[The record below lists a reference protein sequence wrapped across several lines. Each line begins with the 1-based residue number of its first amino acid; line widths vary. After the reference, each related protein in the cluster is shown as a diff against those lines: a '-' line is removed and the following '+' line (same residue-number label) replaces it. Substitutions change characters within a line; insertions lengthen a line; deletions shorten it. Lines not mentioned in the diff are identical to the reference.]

1 MRPAGTGIAARR
13 EMNEPSKSRARGLLR
28 DRRFTSILAL
38 LLISL
43 IAAFIAVVLVDN
55 ILILQSVDNFIQDRE
70 ITLQSDRTGTDQRVV
85 VVALDEKTLSGFHYR
100 SPIDRAFLANLIT
113 RIDSVHPRAIGIDV
127 LFDQPTESG
136 KDTELARVLQT
147 AKSPLV
153 IAYTEESNNV
163 TAKQL
168 EYLRKFVP
176 DRFRATPNLPRDQYG
191 TVRTVHPGMT
201 EASGRYLFSFERAL
215 AEKWG
220 AKTPSHAV
228 PIVWHRP
235 AEGEKNNYYE
245 TSAKVVADYSPVI
258 FSLLGPALFKNKI
271 VLVGSDLS
279 IVDLHRTPFAS
290 VSDAGNMPGVI
301 IHAYGLSTLL
311 DGSVSPY
318 ATWRINFFIAL
329 ALAMIG
335 AVLGI
340 LNFHLVPRLVA
351 LVLVLAAYLV
361 VSVYCFHYGHLL
373 VGLLAPSLAMIAS
386 FSAMDSLTGRDARK
400 QRQFIQGAFS
410 RYVSPKVVEALIED
424 PSRMSLEGER
434 REMTFLFTDI
444 ADFTTMSEKIDSKDL
459 ARVLNAYFEGV
470 TAVVLRHDGMLDK
483 FIGDAVFAIF
493 NAPVD
498 LPDHAGHA
506 VRCAME
512 IDEFCEKFR
521 KEQNAA
527 GIDLGIT
534 RIGVHTGTAVIG
546 NFGSSSRFNYTA
558 QGDAVNTAARL
569 EGLNKEFGTHICV
582 SGTTKILCDGIDFRP
597 IGSVVLKGKVQSV
610 EVWEPLHPG
619 AMTPEQLERYRE
631 AFSRL
636 HEPTGE
642 ALELLEALAA
652 ELPDDPCVRHHVRHL
667 RKGLRG
673 MDLVMTEK

>member
-1 MRPAGTGIAARR
+1 
-13 EMNEPSKSRARGLLR
+13 MNEPSKSRARGLLR
-28 DRRFTSILAL
+28 DKRFTSFLAL
-38 LLISL
+38 FVISL
-43 IAAFIAVVLVDN
+43 LSALVSVAV
-55 ILILQSVDNFIQDRE
+55 VDNFLVLKSADNFAQDLE
-70 ITLQSDRTGTDQRVV
+70 IAKETPPTGGDDRIRVV
-85 VVALDEKTLSGFHYR
+85 KIDEATLAKFPYR
-100 SPIDRAFLANLIT
+100 SPIDRGFLADLIA
-113 RIDSVHPRAIGIDV
+113 RIDSAHPKSIGIDL
-127 LFDQPTESG
+127 LFDQPTQAQ
-136 KDTELARVLQT
+136 KDTALERELRA

-153 IAYTEESNNV
+153 VAYTEHPIDV
-163 TAKQL
+163 TSKQL
-168 EYLRKFVP
+168 SYLRSYVP
-176 DRFRATPNLPRDQYG
+176 DRMRATTDEPTDQYG
-191 TVRTVHPGMT
+191 TVRLIHPGMK
-201 EASGRYLFSFERAL
+201 EGSGRYLLSFERAL
-215 AEKWG
+215 A
-220 AKTPSHAV
+220 ATAHVQTPSYQV
-228 PIVWHRP
+228 PIVWSIP
-235 AEGEKNNYYE
+235 AKDESGVAPPYNYFE
-245 TSAKVVADYSPVI
+245 PSALDVMTEP
-258 FSLLGPALFKNKI
+258 PAYISAVFGNKI
-271 VLVGSDLS
+271 VLIGSDVSL
-279 IVDLHRTPFAS
+279 VDQHRTPLTA
-290 VSDAGNMPGVI
+290 VSSAGNMPGVI

-311 DGSVSPY
+311 DGAKSPY
-318 ATWRINFFIAL
+318 ATWRVNLFIAL
-329 ALAMIG
+329 GLALIG
-335 AVLGI
+335 AVLGM
-340 LNFHLVPRLVA
+340 LNFHLLPRLVSLA
-351 LVLVLAAYLV
+351 IILAAYWA
-361 VSVYCFHYGHLL
+361 SCIYIYHFGGLL
-373 VGLLAPSLAMIAS
+373 FGLLAPGVAIIAS

-444 ADFTTMSEKIDSKDL
+444 ADFTTMSEKIDSRDL

-498 LPDHAGHA
+498 LSDHGGHA

-512 IDEFCEKFR
+512 IDKFSEGFR
-521 KEQNAA
+521 KEQNAV
-527 GIDLGIT
+527 GIPLGIT

-546 NFGSSSRFNYTA
+546 NFGSTSRFNYTA

-582 SGTTKILCDGIDFRP
+582 SGSTKILCDGIEFRP
-597 IGSVVLKGKVQSV
+597 IGSVVLKGKAQSV

-619 AMTPEQLERYRE
+619 AMTPAQLERYRE

-636 HEPTGE
+636 HEPSGE

>member
-1 MRPAGTGIAARR
+1 
-13 EMNEPSKSRARGLLR
+13 MNSAPISRANKLLR
-28 DRRFTSILAL
+28 DRRFTSFLAL
-38 LLISL
+38 FVISVV
-43 IAAFIAVVLVDN
+43 AALSATVVVERFVVLTSADRFVKDWEVSFLTEPKPVDKD
-55 ILILQSVDNFIQDRE
+55 IVIVAVKED
-70 ITLQSDRTGTDQRVV
+70 TL
-85 VVALDEKTLSGFHYR
+85 EGFQYR
-100 SPIDRAFLANLIT
+100 SPIDRAFLNNLLIK
-113 RIDSVHPRAIGIDV
+113 IGAAKPKAIGLDL
-127 LFDQPTESG
+127 LFDQPTEPE
-136 KDTELARVLQT
+136 KDKELHDTIATLNV
-147 AKSPLV
+147 PLAV
-153 IAYTEESNNV
+153 SYTEEPSIV
-163 TAKQL
+163 SPDQL
-168 EYLRKFVP
+168 KYLRQFVP
-176 DRFRATPNLPRDQYG
+176 LSRRAMPNLAKDQYG
-191 TVRTVHPGMT
+191 TVRSIYPGAKDR
-201 EASGRYLFSFERAL
+201 EGHYIPGFERVL
-215 AEKWG
+215 AAYG
-220 AKTPSHAV
+220 GVKTPAVSV
-228 PIVWHRP
+228 PIVWTKP
-235 AEGEKNNYYE
+235 PPGE
-245 TSAKVVADYSPVI
+245 TSAFLELHAQVA
-258 FSLLGPALFKNKI
+258 SLFPAQTFKDKI
-271 VLVGSDLS
+271 VLIGSDVTL
-279 IVDLHRTPFAS
+279 DDRHRTPFS
-290 VSDAGNMPGVI
+290 TTSDAGMMSGIAV
-301 IHAYGLSTLL
+301 HAYGIETLL
-311 DGSVSPY
+311 HHAQSPY
-318 ATWRINFFIAL
+318 TGWQLNFVMAL
-329 ALAMIG
+329 ALAAFG
-335 AVLGI
+335 AILGI
-340 LNFHLVPRLVA
+340 LNFHLLPRIGA
-351 LVLVLAAYLV
+351 LIGMLALFWGLGGFFFVFANT
-361 VSVYCFHYGHLL
+361 LL
-373 VGLLAPSLAMIAS
+373 DLLAPSLAMIAS

-498 LPDHAGHA
+498 LSDHGSHG

-512 IDEFCEKFR
+512 IDKFCESFR

-527 GIDLGIT
+527 GIPLGIT

-582 SGTTKILCDGIDFRP
+582 SGSTKILCDGIEFRP
-597 IGSVVLKGKVQSV
+597 IGSVVLKGKAQSV

-619 AMTPEQLERYRE
+619 AMTPGQLERYRE

-636 HEPTGE
+636 HDPSGE
-642 ALELLEALAA
+642 ALELLEALAT

>member
-1 MRPAGTGIAARR
+1 
-13 EMNEPSKSRARGLLR
+13 
-28 DRRFTSILAL
+28 
-38 LLISL
+38 
-43 IAAFIAVVLVDN
+43 
-55 ILILQSVDNFIQDRE
+55 
-70 ITLQSDRTGTDQRVV
+70 
-85 VVALDEKTLSGFHYR
+85 
-100 SPIDRAFLANLIT
+100 
-113 RIDSVHPRAIGIDV
+113 
-127 LFDQPTESG
+127 
-136 KDTELARVLQT
+136 
-147 AKSPLV
+147 
-153 IAYTEESNNV
+153 
-163 TAKQL
+163 
-168 EYLRKFVP
+168 
-176 DRFRATPNLPRDQYG
+176 
-191 TVRTVHPGMT
+191 
-201 EASGRYLFSFERAL
+201 
-215 AEKWG
+215 
-220 AKTPSHAV
+220 
-228 PIVWHRP
+228 
-235 AEGEKNNYYE
+235 
-245 TSAKVVADYSPVI
+245 
-258 FSLLGPALFKNKI
+258 
-271 VLVGSDLS
+271 
-279 IVDLHRTPFAS
+279 
-290 VSDAGNMPGVI
+290 MPGVI

-311 DGSVSPY
+311 DGSKSPY
-318 ATWRINFFIAL
+318 ATWRVNFFIAL
-329 ALAMIG
+329 GLALIG
-335 AVLGI
+335 AVLGM
-340 LNFHLVPRLVA
+340 LNFHLLPRLVA
-351 LVLVLAAYLV
+351 MAAILAAYWA
-361 VSVYCFHYGHLL
+361 SCVYIYAWGGLL
-373 VGLLAPSLAMIAS
+373 FGLLAPGVAMIAS

-498 LPDHAGHA
+498 LPLHANHA

-521 KEQNAA
+521 REQNAT

-582 SGTTKILCDGIDFRP
+582 SGSTKILCDGIEFRP
-597 IGSVVLKGKVQSV
+597 IGSVVLKGKAQSV

-619 AMTPEQLERYRE
+619 AMTPDQLERYRE

-636 HEPTGE
+636 HDPSGE
-642 ALELLEALAA
+642 ALELLEALAE

>member
-1 MRPAGTGIAARR
+1 
-13 EMNEPSKSRARGLLR
+13 MNEPAKSRARGLLR

-38 LLISL
+38 VVISL
-43 IAAFIAVVLVDN
+43 ISAFVALVV
-55 ILILQSVDNFIQDRE
+55 VDNFLVLKSADNFAQDLE
-70 ITLQSDRTGTDQRVV
+70 IAKETPPAASDDRIRVVAIDERTLQ
-85 VVALDEKTLSGFHYR
+85 KFPYR
-100 SPIDRAFLANLIT
+100 SPIDRGFLADLIA
-113 RIDSVHPRAIGIDV
+113 RIDSAHPRAIGIDL
-127 LFDQPTESG
+127 LFDQPTQAE
-136 KDTELARVLQT
+136 KDAALKRELRT

-153 IAYTEESNNV
+153 IAYTENPIDV
-163 TAKQL
+163 TPPQL
-168 EYLRKFVP
+168 DYLRSYVP
-176 DRFRATPNLPRDQYG
+176 DSMRATPDEPTDQYG
-191 TVRTVHPGMT
+191 TVRIVHPGLK
-201 EASGRYLFSFERAL
+201 EASGRFLFSFERAL
-215 AEKWG
+215 AATVGVKS
-220 AKTPSHAV
+220 PPNPV
-228 PIVWHRP
+228 PIVWGIP
-235 AEGEKNNYYE
+235 AKDENGIAPKNNYFE
-245 TSAKVVADYSPVI
+245 ISARQVMEQLPIITSA
-258 FSLLGPALFKNKI
+258 LFGNRI

-279 IVDLHRTPFAS
+279 LIDLHRTPLTA
-290 VSDAGNMPGVI
+290 VSSAGNMPGVI
-301 IHAYGLSTLL
+301 VHAYGLSTLL
-311 DGSVSPY
+311 NGAKSPY

-329 ALAMIG
+329 ALALIG
-335 AVLGI
+335 AILGI
-340 LNFHLVPRLVA
+340 LNFHLLPRLVA
-351 LVLVLAAYLV
+351 LVLILAAYWA
-361 VSVYCFHYGHLL
+361 SCIYIFHYGGLL
-373 VGLLAPSLAMIAS
+373 FGLLAPGLAMIAS

-498 LPDHAGHA
+498 LPGHAGHA

-512 IDEFCEKFR
+512 IDNFCEKFR
-521 KEQNAA
+521 KEQNSA

-597 IGSVVLKGKVQSV
+597 IGSVVLKGKAQSV

-619 AMTPEQLERYRE
+619 TMTPEQLERYRE

-636 HEPTGE
+636 HEPTSE
-642 ALELLEALAA
+642 ALELLEALAE

>member
-1 MRPAGTGIAARR
+1 
-13 EMNEPSKSRARGLLR
+13 MNEPAKSRARGLLR
-28 DRRFTSILAL
+28 DRRFTSFLAL
-38 LLISL
+38 FVISL
-43 IAAFIAVVLVDN
+43 LSALVSIVV
-55 ILILQSVDNFIQDRE
+55 VDNFLVLKSADNFAQDLE
-70 ITLQSDRTGTDQRVV
+70 IAKETPPTAADDRIRVV
-85 VVALDEKTLSGFHYR
+85 SIDEATLSRYPYR
-100 SPIDRAFLANLIT
+100 SPIDRGLLAGLLA
-113 RIDSVHPRAIGIDV
+113 RIDAAHPRSIGIDI
-127 LFDQPTESG
+127 LFDQKTQIE
-136 KDTELARVLQT
+136 KDSALERELRS

-153 IAYTEESNNV
+153 IAYTEHSVDV
-163 TAKQL
+163 TPAQL
-168 EYLRKFVP
+168 GYLRSYVP
-176 DRFRATPNLPRDQYG
+176 DGMRATPDEPTDQYG
-191 TVRTVHPGMT
+191 TVRFIHPGMM
-201 EASGRYLFSFERAL
+201 EGSGRYLLSFERAL
-215 AEKWG
+215 A
-220 AKTPSHAV
+220 ATANIQSPPYQV
-228 PIVWHRP
+228 PIVWGIP
-235 AEGEKNNYYE
+235 AKDENGVAPKYNYFE
-245 TSAKVVADYSPVI
+245 MSALKVMDAQPLVLS
-258 FSLLGPALFKNKI
+258 ALFGGKI

-279 IVDLHRTPFAS
+279 LVDLHRTPLTA
-290 VSDAGNMPGVI
+290 VSTAGNMPGVI

-311 DGSVSPY
+311 DGAKSPY

-329 ALAMIG
+329 GLALIG

-340 LNFHLVPRLVA
+340 LNFHLLPRLTAMA
-351 LVLVLAAYLV
+351 LILAAYWAAC
-361 VSVYCFHYGHLL
+361 VYIFHFGGLL
-373 VGLLAPSLAMIAS
+373 FGLLAPGVAMIAS

-424 PSRMSLEGER
+424 PSRLSLEGER

-493 NAPVD
+493 NAPLD
-498 LPDHAGHA
+498 LADHAGHT
-506 VRCAME
+506 VRCALE

-521 KEQNAA
+521 KEQNVA
-527 GIDLGIT
+527 GIPLGIT

-546 NFGSSSRFNYTA
+546 NFGSSSKFNYTA

-582 SGTTKILCDGIDFRP
+582 SGSTKILCDGIEFRP
-597 IGSVVLKGKVQSV
+597 IGSVVLKGKAQSV

-619 AMTPEQLERYRE
+619 AMTPDQLERYRE

-636 HEPTGE
+636 QEPTGE
-642 ALELLEALAA
+642 ALELLEALAV
-652 ELPDDPCVRHHVRHL
+652 ELPDDPCIRHHVRHL

>member
-1 MRPAGTGIAARR
+1 
-13 EMNEPSKSRARGLLR
+13 MNEPSKSRARGLLR

-38 LLISL
+38 LAISL
-43 IAAFIAVVLVDN
+43 LSALTAVVLVDN
-55 ILILQSVDNFIQDRE
+55 ILVLQSVDNFIQDRE
-70 ITLQSDRTGTDQRVV
+70 ITLESARTATDQRVV
-85 VVALDEKTLSGFHYR
+85 IVALDENTLSGFSYR
-100 SPIDRAFLANLIT
+100 SPIDREFLAKLVA
-113 RIDSVHPRAIGIDV
+113 RIDSAHPRAIGIDV
-127 LFDQPTESG
+127 LFDQSTEPK
-136 KDTELARVLQT
+136 KDADLALVLGS

-153 IAYTEESNNV
+153 IAYTEEPNNV
-163 TAKQL
+163 TPKQL
-168 EYLRKFVP
+168 AYLRSFVP
-176 DRFRATPNLPRDQYG
+176 DRFRATPDLPRDQYG
-191 TVRTVHPGMT
+191 TVRTVHPGMRET
-201 EASGRYLFSFERAL
+201 SGRYLYSFERAL
-215 AEKWG
+215 AAKWG
-220 AKTPSHAV
+220 VQSPSHAV

-235 AEGEKNNYYE
+235 AEDDKNNYYE
-245 TSAKVVADYSPVI
+245 TSAKVVAAYSPAA
-258 FSLLGPALFKNKI
+258 FALLGPALFKDKI
-271 VLVGSDLS
+271 VLLGSDLS
-279 IVDLHRTPFAS
+279 IVDLHRTPFSS

-301 IHAYGLSTLL
+301 VHAYGLSTLL
-311 DGSVSPY
+311 DGAVSPY
-318 ATWRINFFIAL
+318 ATWRVNFFIAL

-340 LNFHLVPRLVA
+340 LNFHLLPRLTA
-351 LVLVLAAYLV
+351 LVLILAAYLAS
-361 VSVYCFHYGHLL
+361 SVYLFHYGHLL
-373 VGLLAPSLAMIAS
+373 VGLLAPGLAMIAS

-434 REMTFLFTDI
+434 REMTYLFTDI

-512 IDEFCEKFR
+512 IDDFCEKFR
-521 KEQNAA
+521 KEQNTA
-527 GIDLGIT
+527 GLDLGIT

-582 SGTTKILCDGIDFRP
+582 SGTTKVLCNGIEFRP
-597 IGSVVLKGKVQSV
+597 IGSVVLKGKAQAVD
-610 EVWEPLHPG
+610 VWEPLHPG
-619 AMTPEQLERYRE
+619 AMTPAQLERYRE

-636 HEPTGE
+636 HEPTAD
-642 ALELLEALAA
+642 ALELLEALAV
-652 ELPDDPCVRHHVRHL
+652 ELPNDPCVRHHVRHL